1 MRLIF
6 EIRDLVCASPATV
19 SLVKILFISDISGY
33 QRKSYVKSWIKSKR
47 FADDIKDQF
56 QGLFDKYLPD
66 TLLHLKKFFKF
77 IVPAVDI
84 QMVISIYKFLES
96 ILDKEEVQGLKYI
109 FVFAWVWSIGAGF
122 TEVDGKDYRKDFSNW
137 WKDKWKTIK
146 YPSRVGVFD

>member
-19 SLVKILFISDISGY
+19 SLVGILFISDISGY

-77 IVPAVDI
+77 IVPVVDI

-109 FVFAWVWSIGAGF
+109 FVFA
-122 TEVDGKDYRKDFSNW
+122 
-137 WKDKWKTIK
+137 
-146 YPSRVGVFD
+146 